1 VDKFG
6 EWAAQHRTPII
17 LLFAAFGAF
26 AAFNAFRAGEAYADL
41 RAAYGEAQRTASEAL
56 GG

>member
-1 VDKFG
+1 MDKFG